1 MDSVRVFR
9 MSVLAALVVC
19 AAGSVSWAQDLG
31 ATAPTPDSD
40 VPRVGDPLPPLVG
53 EPLPPPVGDPPPL
66 PDGDPLPPLVGDP
79 LPPPAGDPLPPPDG
93 DPFRR
98 QQSTMTR
105 TGPGNYT
112 RDMTVELPHDRTM
125 RHTVTR
131 TTDGN
136 TRTMERTFA
145 GPNGQTRNWQRT
157 WTVGNGQPGDATVPD
172 GTPTLPPPTPTQP
185 APAQPAPQQQSSISS
200 FLDTVFGG
208 GETLRGPA
216 AGGLHRGRAAAGAN
230 RPSGFTMGATAGGRW
245 GSSARGHGQGLSK
258 QPPGHARATV
268 QRQRAHQQQ
277 HGHAPSSPPRGP
289 SFKPHPGK
297 SR

>member
-1 MDSVRVFR
+1 VDSVRVFR

-19 AAGSVSWAQDLG
+19 AAGSVAWAQDLG
-31 ATAPTPDSD
+31 ATTPTPDPD
-40 VPRVGDPLPPLVG
+40 VPQVGDPLPPLVS
-53 EPLPPPVGDPPPL
+53 DPPPL
-66 PDGDPLPPLVGDP
+66 PVSDPLPPLVGDP
-79 LPPPAGDPLPPPDG
+79 LPPPAGDPLPPRYG

-98 QQSTMTR
+98 QQSTMMR

-145 GPNGQTRNWQRT
+145 GPNGQTRNWQHT

-172 GTPTLPPPTPTQP
+172 GTPTLPPPM
-185 APAQPAPQQQSSISS
+185 PQQPSSITS

-208 GETLRGPA
+208 GETLRGPSA
-216 AGGLHRGRAAAGAN
+216 RGLHHGRTMAGAN
-230 RPSGFTMGATAGGRW
+230 RPSGFTMGAMSNGRW
-245 GSSARGHGQGLSK
+245 GSSTRGHGQGLSK
-258 QPPGHARATV
+258 QPPGHARTTV
-268 QRQRAHQQQ
+268 QRQHAHQQQ
-277 HGHAPSSPPRGP
+277 HGNAPSSPSRGP